1 MDTLSHIVLG
11 AAIGEAMLGKK
22 AGRKAMFYGALGGN
36 LPDIDVLGILF
47 LSDSQQLLFHRGITH
62 SIFFAVLISVL
73 FGWFSKRWFKDN
85 SINWINWT
93 WLFFVAMLSHLLL
106 DSLTCYG
113 LGLFEPFSNYR
124 ISFNTIFVADPFYTL
139 PFLVCILLA
148 INSKIG
154 SAQRTKW
161 NKAGLWISS
170 LYLIFAILTHQY
182 VYSVMEQSFKV
193 QQFVSDD
200 FTVTPTPLNTF
211 LWMGYSHDK
220 DGAWIGYYSIFD
232 KNKKIDYYRVNR
244 NDSLL
249 TPFETHFKKDF
260 SSDEMKKWVPDNQNL
275 NTFSEEKE
283 KTVQDLKQLSKGNY
297 IITKE
302 DSIVYFNDIRFG
314 QVSGWDKPDS
324 PYAFKYNLNKNADNK
339 RALNRTRYKESTYVV
354 YSSLV
359 NRIKGK

>member
-1 MDTLSHIVLG
+1 MDTVSHIILG
-11 AAIGEAMLGKK
+11 AAVGEAILGNKI
-22 AGRKAMFYGALGGN
+22 GRKAMFCGALVGN

-62 SIFFAVLISVL
+62 SFFFAVLISAL
-73 FGWFSKRWFKDN
+73 LGWLSKRRFRDN

-93 WLFFVAMLSHLLL
+93 WLFFAAMLSHLLL
-106 DSLTCYG
+106 DSFTCYG

-139 PFLVCILLA
+139 PFLICILLA
-148 INSKIG
+148 YTAKKG
-154 SAQRTKW
+154 SPQRTKW
-161 NKAGLWISS
+161 NKTGLWVSS
-170 LYLIFAILTHQY
+170 SYLIFAILTHQY
-182 VYSVMEQSFKV
+182 VHRVMEQSFKA
-193 QQFVSDD
+193 QQLVSDD

-232 KNKKIDYYRVNR
+232 KEKKVDYYRVER

-249 TPFETHFKKDF
+249 IPF
-260 SSDEMKKWVPDNQNL
+260 
-275 NTFSEEKE
+275 EKE
-283 KTVQDLKQLSKGNY
+283 KTVQNLKQLSKGNY
-297 IITKE
+297 NITKE

-314 QVSGWDKPDS
+314 QVSGWDKTDGPF
-324 PYAFKYNLNKNADNK
+324 AFKYNLNKNADNK
-339 RALNRTRYKESTYVV
+339 RALNRTKYKESTYVV

>member
-1 MDTLSHIVLG
+1 MDSLSHIILG
-11 AAIGEAMLGKK
+11 AAIGEAILGKK
-22 AGRKAMFYGALGGN
+22 AGRKAMFYGALAGN
-36 LPDIDVLGILF
+36 LPDIDVLGIFF

-73 FGWFSKRWFKDN
+73 FGWFSKRWTRN
-85 SINWINWT
+85 NPINWINWA
-93 WLFFVAMLSHLLL
+93 WLCFAAMLSHLLL
-106 DSLTCYG
+106 DSFTCYG

-124 ISFNTIFVADPFYTL
+124 ISFNTIFVIDPFYTL
-139 PFLVCILLA
+139 PFLICTLLA
-148 INSKIG
+148 FNAKNNG
-154 SAQRTKW
+154 QQRTKW

-182 VYSVMEQSFKV
+182 VHRVMEQSFKE
-193 QQFVSDD
+193 QELVSDD

-232 KNKKIDYYRVNR
+232 KTKKVDYYRVQR

-249 TPFETHFKKDF
+249 TPFE
-260 SSDEMKKWVPDNQNL
+260 
-275 NTFSEEKE
+275 KE
-283 KTVQDLKQLSKGNY
+283 KTVQNLKQLSKGNY

-314 QVSGWDKPDS
+314 QVSGWDKTDGPF
-324 PYAFKYNLNKNADNK
+324 AFKYNLSKNADNK
-339 RALNRTRYKESTYVV
+339 RALNRTKYKESTYVV

-359 NRIKGK
+359 NRIKRK